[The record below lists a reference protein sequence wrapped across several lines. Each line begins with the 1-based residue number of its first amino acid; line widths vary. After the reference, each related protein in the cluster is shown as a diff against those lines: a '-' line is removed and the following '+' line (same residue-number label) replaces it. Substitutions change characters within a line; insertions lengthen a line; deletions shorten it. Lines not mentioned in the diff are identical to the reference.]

1 MVIVTM
7 KFMCG
12 IIGYIGKRDAQPVLF
27 DCLSKLEYR
36 GYDSCGIV
44 VQNGKL
50 RGHKAARRVLELSE
64 SCSFLP
70 GKRGIGHTRGATHGL
85 PTDINAHPHY
95 DCSGKIAVVHN
106 GIVSNYL
113 ALKDQLADEG
123 HKLLSDTDTEVI
135 PHLIEKYFKGNLL
148 EAVQAALSDIE
159 GSYAI
164 AVLMEDQNDLVVSR
178 KDSPLILG
186 MGEGEKYIASDV
198 PAILGYTN
206 QVIYLEDGDI
216 ASVSENKVQIFNNQK
231 PVQRE
236 VHSILW
242 DRKETAKN
250 GFEHF
255 MIKEIREQPRVISDS
270 LVDFPEGYAPEEIFT
285 RKENIRD
292 LLLLA
297 CGTSYNAGLIG
308 KYIIEELLGIPTR
321 VEIGS
326 EFNHRSRLIIPS
338 ATIAITQ
345 SGETADVLIPLKK
358 LRKANSK
365 TLVITNVP
373 GSSASRIAQSVIYTK
388 AGPEIG
394 VAATKTF
401 VAQMIE
407 LYKIVLSS
415 EMVDPETARNILAE
429 LRALPAKAQNV
440 LDMADQIEK
449 CALYLSSFKALFY
462 VGRGINYPVA
472 LEGAL
477 KLKEISYIHA
487 EGYAAGEL
495 KHGPF
500 ALLDKNT
507 PVVAIL
513 SQDLVYSSMVNNIK
527 EIKARQSPLIVL
539 VDNDK
544 NISGLNP
551 EKIIKVPQTHPLVSP
566 VVNVIALQL
575 LAYFAAKH
583 KGCPVDFPRN
593 LAKSVTVE

>member
-1 MVIVTM
+1 M

-36 GYDSCGIV
+36 GYDSCGIA

-50 RGHKAARRVLELSE
+50 QGHKAARRVLELSE

-70 GKRGIGHTRGATHGL
+70 GKRGIGHTRWATHGL

-113 ALKDQLADEG
+113 ALKNQLADEG
-123 HKLLSDTDTEVI
+123 HKFLSDTDTEVI

-148 EAVQAALSDIE
+148 EAVQSALSDIE

-186 MGEGEKYIASDV
+186 LGEGEKYIASDV

-216 ASVSENKVQIFNNQK
+216 ASVSENNVQIFNNQK

-236 VHSILW
+236 VHRILW

-255 MIKEIREQPRVISDS
+255 MIKEIREQPRVISES

-507 PVVAIL
+507 PVLAIL
-513 SQDLVYSSMVNNIK
+513 SQDGVYSSMINNIK

-539 VDNDK
+539 VDSEK

-575 LAYFAAKH
+575 LAYFTAKL

>member
-1 MVIVTM
+1 M

-36 GYDSCGIV
+36 GYDSCGIA

-50 RGHKAARRVLELSE
+50 QGHKAARRVLELSE

-70 GKRGIGHTRGATHGL
+70 GKRGIGHTRWATHGL

-113 ALKDQLADEG
+113 ALKNQLADEG
-123 HKLLSDTDTEVI
+123 HKFLSDTDTEVI

-148 EAVQAALSDIE
+148 EAVQSALSDIE

-164 AVLMEDQNDLVVSR
+164 AVLMEDQNDLIVSR

-186 MGEGEKYIASDV
+186 LGEGEKYIASDV

-216 ASVSENKVQIFNNQK
+216 ASVSENNVQIFNNQK

-236 VHSILW
+236 VHRILW

-255 MIKEIREQPRVISDS
+255 MIKEIREQPRVISES

-507 PVVAIL
+507 PVLAIL
-513 SQDLVYSSMVNNIK
+513 SQDGVYSSMINNIK

-539 VDNDK
+539 VDSDK

-575 LAYFAAKH
+575 LAYFTAKL

>member
-1 MVIVTM
+1 M

-12 IIGYIGKRDAQPVLF
+12 IIGYTGKRDAQPVLF

-36 GYDSCGIV
+36 GYDSCGIA

-50 RGHKAARRVLELSE
+50 QGHKAARRVLELSE

-70 GKRGIGHTRGATHGL
+70 GKRGIGHTRWATHGL

-106 GIVSNYL
+106 GIVSNYV
-113 ALKDQLADEG
+113 ALKNQLADEG
-123 HKLLSDTDTEVI
+123 HKFLSDTDTEVI

-148 EAVQAALSDIE
+148 EAVQSALSDIE

-186 MGEGEKYIASDV
+186 LGEGEKYIASDV

-216 ASVSENKVQIFNNQK
+216 ASVSENNVQIFNNQK

-236 VHSILW
+236 VHRILW

-255 MIKEIREQPRVISDS
+255 MIKEIREQPRVISES

-507 PVVAIL
+507 PVLAIL
-513 SQDLVYSSMVNNIK
+513 SQDGVYSSMINNIK

-539 VDNDK
+539 VDSEK

-575 LAYFAAKH
+575 LAYFTAKL

>member
-1 MVIVTM
+1 M

-36 GYDSCGIV
+36 GYDSCGIA

-70 GKRGIGHTRGATHGL
+70 GKRGIGHTRWATHGL

-106 GIVSNYL
+106 GIVSNYV
-113 ALKDQLADEG
+113 ALKNQLADEG
-123 HKLLSDTDTEVI
+123 HKFLSDTDTEVI

-148 EAVQAALSDIE
+148 EAVQSALSDIE

-164 AVLMEDQNDLVVSR
+164 AVLMEDQNDLIVSR

-186 MGEGEKYIASDV
+186 LGEGEKYIASDV

-216 ASVSENKVQIFNNQK
+216 ASVSENNVQIFNNQK

-236 VHSILW
+236 VHRILW

-255 MIKEIREQPRVISDS
+255 MIKEIREQPRVISES

-507 PVVAIL
+507 PVLAIL
-513 SQDLVYSSMVNNIK
+513 SQDGVYSSMINNIK

-539 VDNDK
+539 VDSDK

-575 LAYFAAKH
+575 LAYFTAKL